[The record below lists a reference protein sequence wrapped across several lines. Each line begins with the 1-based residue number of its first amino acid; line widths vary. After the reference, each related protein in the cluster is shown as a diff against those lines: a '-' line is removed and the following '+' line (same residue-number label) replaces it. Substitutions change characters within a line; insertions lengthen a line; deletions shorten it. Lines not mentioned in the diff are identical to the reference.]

1 MVLWVLR
8 AVFMAI
14 AFGAGIS
21 IVTQNTEDSQGLFTG
36 ITLIVGA
43 AGIVSFDILIR
54 KKPIDVISCSYFGI
68 VIGLFLTYIVGV
80 AVDPILTFSKV
91 GDLEHTRGMLNL
103 LLAIPLC
110 YICTSFLLQTRN
122 DFRFIIPYV
131 EFSKEIKG
139 NKPLILDTSVV
150 IDGRIAD
157 LVDAN
162 IFDSQLVMPKF
173 VLAELQNIADSSDKM
188 RRTRGRRGLDILK
201 QLQANTK
208 VDLLIDERES
218 DDMKDQ
224 PVDAKLVLLAKQL
237 NGKVVTGD
245 YNLNKIATLQD
256 VPVINLNDIMNALR
270 PVFLPGE
277 EFKVKII
284 KEGEG
289 DAQGVGYLDDGTMIV
304 IEGGRSH
311 LQEVAHVS
319 VTSVLQ
325 TSAGRMIFANYE
337 GVV

>member
-1 MVLWVLR
+1 MV
-8 AVFMAI
+8 
-14 AFGAGIS
+14 
-21 IVTQNTEDSQGLFTG
+21 
-36 ITLIVGA
+36 
-43 AGIVSFDILIR
+43 
-54 KKPIDVISCSYFGI
+54 
-68 VIGLFLTYIVGV
+68 
-80 AVDPILTFSKV
+80 
-91 GDLEHTRGMLNL
+91 NL

-157 LVDAN
+157 LVDTN

-201 QLQANTK
+201 QLQANTE

-224 PVDAKLVLLAKQL
+224 PVDAKLVMLAKQL

-256 VPVINLNDIMNALR
+256 LSLIHI
-270 PVFLPGE
+270 
-277 EFKVKII
+277 
-284 KEGEG
+284 
-289 DAQGVGYLDDGTMIV
+289 
-304 IEGGRSH
+304 
-311 LQEVAHVS
+311 
-319 VTSVLQ
+319 
-325 TSAGRMIFANYE
+325 
-337 GVV
+337 

>member
-36 ITLIVGA
+36 VTLIVAA

-68 VIGLFLTYIVGV
+68 VIGLLLTYIVGV
-80 AVDPILTFSKV
+80 AIDPILTFSKV
-91 GDLEHTRGMLNL
+91 GDVEHTRGLVNL

-157 LVDAN
+157 LVDTN

-201 QLQANTK
+201 QLQANTE

-224 PVDAKLVLLAKQL
+224 PVDAKLVMLAKQL

-277 EFKVKII
+277 EFQVKIV

-289 DAQGVGYLDDGTMIV
+289 DSQGIGYLDDGTMIV

-311 LQEVAHVS
+311 LQQVANVS

-337 GVV
+337 GAV